1 MSHAARREQEIAE
14 QIWLVLESI
23 AVAQPD
29 MQMKDG
35 VLLAQKVYQEVT
47 WMREQGISSPPPP
60 APSTATPNTADP
72 VAFGM
77 WVDKNVPA
85 AHTHLAA
92 GKTIQAI
99 KVVREAAY
107 CGLKEAKDAV
117 EWVRANKE
125 YGTRT

>member
-35 VLLAQKVYQEVT
+35 VLLAQKVYREVT

-72 VAFGM
+72 AAFGQ
-77 WVDKNVPA
+77 WIDKNVPA
-85 AHTHLAA
+85 VHTHLAA
-92 GKTIQAI
+92 GQTIQAI
-99 KVVREAAY
+99 KEARGAAY

-117 EWVRANKE
+117 EWVRANNT
-125 YGTRT
+125 YALRT